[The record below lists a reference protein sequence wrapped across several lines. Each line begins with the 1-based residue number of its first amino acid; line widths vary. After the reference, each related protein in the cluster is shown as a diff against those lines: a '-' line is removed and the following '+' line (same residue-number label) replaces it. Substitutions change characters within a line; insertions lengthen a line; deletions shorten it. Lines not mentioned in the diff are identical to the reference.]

1 MASMLY
7 ICDMDEYRYI
17 DDEWVADLIYEARLY
32 DGIEDLDVS
41 WYKGAGW
48 YDDYLRKVSGEA

>member
-1 MASMLY
+1 MFY

-41 WYKGAGW
+41 WYKGEGW
-48 YDDYLRKVSGEA
+48 YDCFLHKVSGEA